1 MAQSVKSLTHKHKDP
16 SLIPRTHPGAR
27 NCNQSAGEVET
38 GGFLVLAGQ
47 FSLSSERQSQ
57 EEEEGGGS
65 EEAVL

>member
-1 MAQSVKSLTHKHKDP
+1 MAQSVKSLTHKHEYLN
-16 SLIPRTHPGAR
+16 LIPRTHPGAH

-38 GGFLVLAGQ
+38 GRFLGLAGQ

-57 EEEEGGGS
+57 EEEKGGGS